1 MVPDKLAAVTVVGGR
16 GVERVL
22 TLVATVVTM
31 GTIANTMITHQM
43 SELHVGV
50 VVIS

>member
-1 MVPDKLAAVTVVGGR
+1 MVPDKLTAVTVVGGR
-16 GVERVL
+16 GVKRVL

-31 GTIANTMITHQM
+31 GTISITTVTHQM